1 MLYHLENLTYFKYN
15 GTMIML
21 IINSGGYKIS
31 MNQIATNSNDTSL
44 HKGLS
49 IAEIMQTLDDLE
61 KKYKSSS
68 NAALITLETPISD
81 IKFVPDKD
89 KRLSPRT
96 ESLIHTILRV
106 ENINTLGELL
116 KEYQTCNNT
125 IRLERI
131 GPKCSS
137 YITAYIQAFEQ
148 QQQLPSE
155 TDKLSNLKIDLE
167 SDIHT
172 VSLIIQQL
180 DSQLPMDDSL
190 LEKILTAFKE
200 MKTEE
205 DKKNLMTLIDT
216 FENEDLKKRAKT
228 LETLLDKEKARI
240 YNIFQKTLTTGRI
253 GVSYEDEC
261 K

>member
-31 MNQIATNSNDTSL
+31 MNQIATNSNNTSP
-44 HKGLS
+44 HKNLS
-49 IAEIMQTLDDLE
+49 IDEIMQKLDDLE
-61 KKYKSSS
+61 KKYKSS

-81 IKFVPDKD
+81 INFVPDND

-96 ESLIHTILRV
+96 ESLIHTILRG
-106 ENINTLGELL
+106 ENINTFGELL

-155 TDKLSNLKIDLE
+155 KDKLMNLKIDLE
-167 SDIHT
+167 SDILT

-180 DSQLPMDDSL
+180 ESQLPMDDSL

-228 LETLLDKEKARI
+228 LKTLLDKENDRI
-240 YNIFQKTLTTGRI
+240 YDIFQKTLTTGRI